1 MTSLELKIKSLAD
14 IPPAAKEIFDFL
26 QLNNRKQIAFYG
38 EMGAGKTTL
47 INAILSH
54 FRIDDH
60 VSSPT
65 FSIINE
71 YFSEKYGKVY
81 HCDFYRINSPKEALE
96 LGVEELFADDT
107 WCFVE
112 WPEKLGNLLPQ
123 NFVSLKITEENACR
137 LIEIKL

>member
-1 MTSLELKIKSLAD
+1 MKGLELKIESIAD
-14 IPPAAKEIFDFL
+14 IPSAAKEIFDFL
-26 QLNNRKQIAFYG
+26 QLNNRRQIAFYG

-47 INAILSH
+47 INAILNH
-54 FRIDDH
+54 FKIDDH

-71 YFSEKYGKVY
+71 YFSEEYGKVY
-81 HCDFYRINSPKEALE
+81 HCDFYRINNPKEALE
-96 LGVEELFADDT
+96 IGVEELFEEDS

-123 NFVSLKITEENACR
+123 NFVSLKIREENACR